1 MPSFLLFEQKERCTS
16 RLFGQFQPEAVPTH
30 FFDLHLGPLEFPFK
44 WTDFKKTTAGFAENV
59 LASFDEFPGH
69 LYEREQF

>member
-1 MPSFLLFEQKERCTS
+1 MCSHVGTPRYRRLSLLLPGFVLGVSTD
-16 RLFGQFQPEAVPTH
+16 FGNLQIS
-30 FFDLHLGPLEFPFK
+30 GPLEFPFK
-44 WTDFKKTTAGFAENV
+44 WTDFKKTTVGFAENV

>member
-1 MPSFLLFEQKERCTS
+1 MCSHVGTPCYRRLSLLLPGFVLGVSTD
-16 RLFGQFQPEAVPTH
+16 FGNLQIS
-30 FFDLHLGPLEFPFK
+30 GPLEFPFK

>member
-1 MPSFLLFEQKERCTS
+1 MCSHVGTPRYRRLRLLLPGFVLGVSTD
-16 RLFGQFQPEAVPTH
+16 FGNLQIS
-30 FFDLHLGPLEFPFK
+30 GPLEFPFK

-59 LASFDEFPGH
+59 LASFDEFPRH

>member
-1 MPSFLLFEQKERCTS
+1 MCSHEGTPRYRRLSLLLPGFVLGVSTD
-16 RLFGQFQPEAVPTH
+16 FGNLQIS
-30 FFDLHLGPLEFPFK
+30 GPLEFPFK

>member
-1 MPSFLLFEQKERCTS
+1 MCSHVGTPHYRRLSLLLPGFVLGVSTD
-16 RLFGQFQPEAVPTH
+16 FGNLQIS
-30 FFDLHLGPLEFPFK
+30 GPLEFPFK

>member
-1 MPSFLLFEQKERCTS
+1 MCSHVCTPRYRRLSLLLPGFVLGVSTD
-16 RLFGQFQPEAVPTH
+16 FGNLQIS
-30 FFDLHLGPLEFPFK
+30 GPLEFPFK